1 MKHLLVSIIVALVVA
16 PALAA
21 RDRIPQRG
29 VRRMVVFLLVFHL
42 LYVAY
47 LTLWYAPY
55 VVPPVSA
62 GAATRCT
69 QTARSAFTHA
79 ARTTIRARSR

>member
-47 LTLWYAPY
+47 LTLGYATY
-55 VVPPVSA
+55 VVPPV
-62 GAATRCT
+62 
-69 QTARSAFTHA
+69 QP
-79 ARTTIRARSR
+79 